1 MKQRKIIIRICA
13 LAIALMMLL
22 TACQKAQEGKIP
34 TPDAGMSSNP
44 TSGATQPSVP
54 SVTPSQPA
62 TDTAPTAPLP
72 TEPFPTYPEP
82 DDSEDE
88 ECIHTDSDS
97 NELCDICGIDVT
109 VTIDFYGVNDLHGVF
124 CDTENY
130 AGVDELT
137 TYFRNAYADDR
148 AYEVLISSGDMWQ
161 GSIESNSN
169 RGALMTKWMNYVG
182 FEAMTLGNHEY
193 DWGSQYIA
201 DNAAIADFPILA
213 INVSD
218 VNMDVPYC
226 QPSVIIH
233 RGGVRIGI
241 IGAIGDVKSSISGE
255 FTSGLEFAVNDQL
268 TQLVKTEALRLRDL
282 GCDLVVYSLHDG
294 GRGGNAGAYYDLELS
309 NGYID
314 LVLEGHSHS
323 SYVFRDGYGVYHLQ
337 GGGYGANLSYV
348 SLTYHLVN
356 DEYQIHTAE
365 LIGKSVYANSAMADD
380 PIVQTLITE
389 FFPDGDPYQ
398 IPVGQN
404 RLFRNAKELRRML
417 AQLYLQ
423 KGEQQWGSQYEI
435 VLGGGYMSCR
445 GKGLSAG
452 GVTFDELYALF
463 PFDNDLVLGAI
474 SGADLKSKFINSTNS
489 NYFCAYDSSIVSK
502 IKDNDTYYIITDTYS
517 SEYAPNNITEVARLT
532 GIYARNL
539 LSDYI
544 ATGAWS

>member
-1 MKQRKIIIRICA
+1 
-13 LAIALMMLL
+13 
-22 TACQKAQEGKIP
+22 
-34 TPDAGMSSNP
+34 
-44 TSGATQPSVP
+44 
-54 SVTPSQPA
+54 
-62 TDTAPTAPLP
+62 
-72 TEPFPTYPEP
+72 
-82 DDSEDE
+82 
-88 ECIHTDSDS
+88 
-97 NELCDICGIDVT
+97 
-109 VTIDFYGVNDLHGVF
+109 
-124 CDTENY
+124 
-130 AGVDELT
+130 
-137 TYFRNAYADDR
+137 
-148 AYEVLISSGDMWQ
+148 
-161 GSIESNSN
+161 
-169 RGALMTKWMNYVG
+169 
-182 FEAMTLGNHEY
+182 
-193 DWGSQYIA
+193 
-201 DNAAIADFPILA
+201 
-213 INVSD
+213 
-218 VNMDVPYC
+218 
-226 QPSVIIH
+226 
-233 RGGVRIGI
+233 
-241 IGAIGDVKSSISGE
+241 
-255 FTSGLEFAVNDQL
+255 
-268 TQLVKTEALRLRDL
+268 
-282 GCDLVVYSLHDG
+282 
-294 GRGGNAGAYYDLELS
+294 
-309 NGYID
+309 
-314 LVLEGHSHS
+314 
-323 SYVFRDGYGVYHLQ
+323 
-337 GGGYGANLSYV
+337 
-348 SLTYHLVN
+348 
-356 DEYQIHTAE
+356 
-365 LIGKSVYANSAMADD
+365 MADD

>member
-1 MKQRKIIIRICA
+1 MQHRKIALQICTLV
-13 LAIALMMLL
+13 LATLILF
-22 TACQKAQEGKIP
+22 TACQSRPEA
-34 TPDAGMSSNP
+34 P
-44 TSGATQPSVP
+44 TSAQNGGSASTPSSGTTQPS
-54 SVTPSQPA
+54 TPSA
-62 TDTAPTAPLP
+62 TPTQSTTGTAPTAPLP
-72 TEPFPTYPEP
+72 TEPLPTYPEP
-82 DDSEDE
+82 DDSEDK
-88 ECIHTDSDS
+88 ECAHTDSDS
-97 NELCDICGIDVT
+97 NELCDTCGIDVT

-201 DNAAIADFPILA
+201 DNAAIADFPILG
-213 INVSD
+213 INVTD
-218 VNMDVPYC
+218 VNTDVPYC

-365 LIGKSVYANSAMADD
+365 LIGKSVYANSTIADD